1 MTYAI
6 SMDDI
11 RSAAKQIEGA
21 AVRTPLL
28 EHPALNDAVGGR
40 VFIKPENFQRVGAFK
55 FRGAYNRLSRL
66 GDVEKARGV
75 VAFSSGNHAQG
86 VAKAAQMLGIR
97 ATIVMPDDAPKLK
110 LANTRGYGADVVLY
124 DRYNEDREAV
134 AKRVVGDSGATV
146 VPPYND
152 RYIMAGQGTV
162 GLEIAQDLQ
171 KLGLKP
177 DQALINCGGGGL
189 ASGTFLAL
197 KDAFPV
203 MRGYAVEPEEFDD
216 VTRSLKSGVIEKV
229 DFGARSVCD
238 ALLTPSA
245 GDLTFPILR
254 GLGIE
259 GLTVSDAEAM
269 DAVRYAAITLKL
281 VAEPGGAASLA
292 ALMNGRVETRGKTT
306 VIVLSGGN
314 IEPEMLADCVGNVSE
329 SNAN

>member
-1 MTYAI
+1 MGYAI
-6 SMDDI
+6 SIEDI
-11 RSAAKQIEGA
+11 RDAARQIAGA

-28 EHPALNDAVGGR
+28 ELPALNEAAGGR
-40 VFIKPENFQRVGAFK
+40 VFVKPENLQRVGAFK

-66 GDVEKARGV
+66 SDEEKARGV

-97 ATIVMPDDAPKLK
+97 ATIVMPEDAPKLK

-124 DRYNEDREAV
+124 DRYNEDREQV

-162 GLEIAQDLQ
+162 GLEIAEDLD
-171 KLGLKP
+171 KLGVVP
-177 DQALINCGGGGL
+177 DMALVNCGGGGL

-197 KDAFPV
+197 KHAFPD
-203 MRGYAVEPEEFDD
+203 MAGYAVEPEEFDD
-216 VTRSLKSGVIEKV
+216 VARSLESGVIEKV

-245 GDLTFPILR
+245 GDLTFPVLK
-254 GLGIE
+254 GLGIK
-259 GLTVSDAEAM
+259 GLTISDKQAM
-269 DAVRYAAITLKL
+269 DAVRFAAISLKL

-292 ALMNGRVETRGKTT
+292 ALLAGKVDMAGKTA

-314 IEPEMLADCVGNVSE
+314 IEPEMLADCVGASQ
-329 SNAN
+329 